1 MGTTTEEIIVVGA
14 GPCGLLAAREA
25 ARHGSSATV
34 LEEDNIVGVPEKC
47 AGLYSLSGLKLLD
60 VPLSTDYL
68 QNKVRGAIFQSPAG
82 KTFEVDAGRD
92 VAIVSNRTRFD
103 QFLARQA
110 IKEGANLRLRSRVT
124 FLKNDGNGV
133 EVSISGKERLRARV
147 AIDAEGRE
155 GLLARKISA
164 EYSANDWLPIIQCLV
179 ANHGLDKDFVYL
191 YFKDY
196 LKDFF
201 GYLVPVDEYSGKLGV
216 AMGTNIIAGLNKF
229 MREEFPKAKVT
240 GLSSSSIYVGKP
252 QRSNLF
258 PIVVAGDAA
267 GQVKATTGGGVIFGG
282 LCGRMAGRLAARY
295 CETQSKDEV
304 TEYQRFIERAYSEL
318 GTISLL
324 RRFFAW
330 IKPNHYDTLFNA
342 IGSSRINVEISKLG
356 DMDFQKRTILKLFLS
371 RRMPIFLSSILRSL
385 LFHE

>member
-1 MGTTTEEIIVVGA
+1 M
-14 GPCGLLAAREA
+14 
-25 ARHGSSATV
+25 
-34 LEEDNIVGVPEKC
+34 
-47 AGLYSLSGLKLLD
+47 LD

-68 QNKVRGAIFQSPAG
+68 QNKVRGAVFQSPAG
-82 KTFEVDAGRD
+82 KIFEVDAGRD
-92 VAIVSNRTRFD
+92 VAVVANRTRFD

-110 IKEGANLRLRSRVT
+110 IREGVSLRLQSRAT
-124 FLKNDGNGV
+124 SLRNDGNSI
-133 EVSISGKERLRARV
+133 EVLISGGERLRARV

-155 GLLARKISA
+155 GFLARKVSP
-164 EYSANDWLPIIQCLV
+164 EYSTSGWLPIIQCLV

-216 AMGTNIIAGLNKF
+216 AMGSNIIVGLNRF
-229 MREEFPKAKVT
+229 MKEEFPKAKIT

-282 LCGRMAGRLAARY
+282 LCGRMAGRLGARY
-295 CETQSKDEV
+295 CQTQSREEV
-304 TEYQRFIERAYSEL
+304 TKYEKFIERAYREL
-318 GTISLL
+318 GTISSL
-324 RRFFAW
+324 RRFFAR
-330 IKPNHYDTLFNA
+330 IKPSHYDILFNA
-342 IGSSRINVEISKLG
+342 IERSRIDQEISRIG
-356 DMDFQKRTILKLFLS
+356 DMDFQRRTILKLLLS
-371 RRMPIFLSSILRSL
+371 RRTPIFLSSIVKTL
-385 LFHE
+385 LFQ